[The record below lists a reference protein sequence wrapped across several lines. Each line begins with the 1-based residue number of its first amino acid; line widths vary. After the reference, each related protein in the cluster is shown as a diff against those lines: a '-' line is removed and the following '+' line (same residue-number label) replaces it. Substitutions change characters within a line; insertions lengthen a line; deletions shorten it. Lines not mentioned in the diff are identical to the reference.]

1 MGVEFFDGVPIFT
14 SNSVTNQNKE
24 YYVSYEPSARNY
36 GVDTTAFVSYDKV
49 GNSIF
54 YILEGNHVKN
64 YEKCQTFQE
73 HMDYFKNN
81 INLMHKYS
89 DKHYIHLVLDFIG
102 IDSHG
107 RPTYREYSKFFHRPY
122 FKCTDLKKE
131 SREGLCTAEA
141 FDSEPDTP
149 IEFTKYKNV
158 IKIEWR
164 DENDNIQD

>member
-1 MGVEFFDGVPIFT
+1 
-14 SNSVTNQNKE
+14 
-24 YYVSYEPSARNY
+24 
-36 GVDTTAFVSYDKV
+36 
-49 GNSIF
+49 
-54 YILEGNHVKN
+54 
-64 YEKCQTFQE
+64 
-73 HMDYFKNN
+73 MDYFKNN

-89 DKHYIHLVLDFIG
+89 DKHYIHLVLDFAG

-122 FKCTDLKKE
+122 FKYTDLKKG

-141 FDSEPDTP
+141 FDSEPDMP